1 MTDWLDEK
9 ESDYGYIHR
18 VSGPLVIAENMSG
31 AAMYELVSGRITP
44 TRKPTLEG

>member
-31 AAMYELVSGRITP
+31 SGHVRAG
-44 TRKPTLEG
+44 EGRVFEACW